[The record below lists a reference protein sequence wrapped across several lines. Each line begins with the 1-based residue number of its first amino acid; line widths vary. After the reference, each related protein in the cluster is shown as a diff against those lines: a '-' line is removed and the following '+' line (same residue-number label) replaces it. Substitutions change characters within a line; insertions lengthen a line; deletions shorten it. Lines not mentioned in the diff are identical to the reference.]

1 MITSFVKS
9 KVSFHVR
16 ENKIFLKFI
25 FAVFTRSKQEKQN
38 EQKPR
43 KAETSKRLLHDWG
56 DN

>member
-1 MITSFVKS
+1 VITSFVKS